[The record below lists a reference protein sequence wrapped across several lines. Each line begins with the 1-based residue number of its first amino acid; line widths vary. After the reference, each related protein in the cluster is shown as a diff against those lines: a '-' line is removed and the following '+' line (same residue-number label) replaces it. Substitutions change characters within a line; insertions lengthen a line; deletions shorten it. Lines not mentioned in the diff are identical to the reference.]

1 VKLMLRSGWSKLK
14 ENKLAAFVTL
24 EECPN
29 DRVRTANY
37 AMSVKNMLED
47 MLTRNNMN
55 ETDIEPMF
63 DIIMEYSDV
72 RGKHA
77 ILKMDYHRHPGCPQF
92 IVDWTMPIYQALKS
106 DARKKKK
113 EWDEFKE
120 QNQKNSDAKCS

>member
-24 EECPN
+24 EEQT
-29 DRVRTANY
+29 DDGIRTSNY
-37 AMSVKNMLED
+37 ALSVKNMLED
-47 MLTRNNMN
+47 MLERNSMK
-55 ETDIEPMF
+55 EEDIEPMF

-77 ILKMDYHRHPGCPQF
+77 ILKMDYQKHPGCPQF
-92 IVDWTMPIYQALKS
+92 IVDWTMPIYLALKS

-120 QNQKNSDAKCS
+120 QKQKNIDVKCP